1 MHKERTMKTL
11 LKPIPLALWLAGCS
25 LAPNYEQ
32 PDVALPQN
40 WMEVAISE
48 QGNAAAPTAD
58 TLGWREYF
66 RDPQLQQLISEAL
79 AHNHDLKNAAL
90 SIEIA
95 EAQYG
100 IQRTD
105 YLPSVNAQ
113 GARARSRT
121 PADLTGTGQA
131 RIGETWTVGLA
142 TSAYELDLY
151 GRVKS
156 LNEKALQT
164 YLATREARDAAQ
176 LSIIGAV
183 AKTYY
188 QTRISEAQM
197 ALAKDV
203 LQSRQETYRLSKLQF
218 DAGLMTAGDLRGVE
232 AQIESARS
240 SYSEA
245 ERSHQQALNALS
257 KLVGKPVSQIQLPPA
272 GDLRNQFAD
281 IRLPSGIPSAAL
293 QQRPDIREA
302 EYKIKAANGDIGA
315 ARAALYPS
323 ISLTGSLGFGSTEL
337 DSLIKAPN
345 LSWNFTPSINIPIF
359 NRSKLN
365 RAVTISEAQQKI
377 LVETYQKTVQT
388 AFYEIADALTARQTL
403 AEQYE
408 AQQRGNSAVSDR
420 LRLENLRFE
429 AGISTALDRLDAQR
443 ESYASDQG
451 LLATELQML
460 TNNVDLYIAMGGGLH
475 EYGVTAPDVAKDTTP
490 AKANKAAPRTKKR

>member
-32 PDVALPQN
+32 PDVALPQS

-142 TSAYELDLY
+142 TSADLAQ
-151 GRVKS
+151 RV
-156 LNEKALQT
+156 L
-164 YLATREARDAAQ
+164 
-176 LSIIGAV
+176 
-183 AKTYY
+183 KT
-188 QTRISEAQM
+188 
-197 ALAKDV
+197 
-203 LQSRQETYRLSKLQF
+203 RQETYRLSKLQF

-293 QQRPDIREA
+293 QHRPDIREA

-323 ISLTGSLGFGSTEL
+323 IALTGNLGFGSTEL
-337 DSLIKAPN
+337 DRLIKAPN
-345 LSWNFTPSINIPIF
+345 LSWSFTPSINIPIF
-359 NRSKLN
+359 NRGKLN

-377 LVETYQKTVQT
+377 LVETYQKAVQT